1 MKFARM
7 TIVTAQIDKT
17 AEVTRIYE
25 QTILPALK
33 PVSGFQGAYLCID
46 PHSGEGFSLTFW
58 AGEKDAIA
66 YERSGLYTQL
76 VEKLRPFF
84 TTQPIL
90 KSYQVSAEAAT
101 PATALR

>member
-33 PVSGFQGAYLCID
+33 PVTGFQGAYLCTD
-46 PHSGEGFSLTFW
+46 PSTGEGFSLTFW
-58 AGEKDAIA
+58 ASEKDAIA
-66 YERSGLYTQL
+66 YEHSGLYAQL

-84 TTQPIL
+84 TKQPIL
-90 KSYQVSAEAAT
+90 KSYQVTAELPFPAA
-101 PATALR
+101 ALR